1 MGHAITKRCFAPFKS
16 DCPFLLYCPKEMDER
31 KGHRCAGLVGRIP
44 RTGFAGCCGRPLRGA
59 FFKLPVWG
67 LKRLDG
73 GSPTALV
80 SDCVGRF
87 RVNSIICFLLKQ

>member
-16 DCPFLLYCPKEMDER
+16 DCPFLLHCPKEMDER

-44 RTGFAGCCGRPLRGA
+44 RTGFAGCCGRALRGA
-59 FFKLPVWG
+59 FIFTSCQI

-73 GSPTALV
+73 GSRTALV
-80 SDCVGRF
+80 SSYAR
-87 RVNSIICFLLKQ
+87 LLGFPVSLILK